1 MQIICKKD
9 NRGGKPLNKLNGIL
23 PERVFYYFEEV
34 CNIPHG
40 SGNTE
45 KIAEYCVDF
54 AKKHGLKYVK
64 DDANNVIIY
73 KDGSE
78 GHENSAPLILQGHID
93 MVCQKTPESNIKFE
107 TDGLD
112 IFIDGDFVKAKGTTL
127 GADNGIAVA
136 MVLAILESDEIAHP
150 PIEAVFTSDEEIG
163 MLGALKLDAS
173 LLSGNRM
180 INLDVGCNKEA
191 IVSCAGGS
199 DVLIKIPLERKIAC
213 GKKITV
219 TLKGLK
225 GGHSGGAINCGRVNA
240 NILAGRFLSYAKKM
254 SDFDVLE
261 INGGDKGNVIP
272 SLCEISLVASESE
285 KFVSGIENYYEI
297 VKSEIADREEN
308 FEMLVQVDGEDNY
321 CVLKDDAK
329 DKLIYLLNS
338 VPNGVMEMSTQI
350 DNLVQT
356 SLNLG
361 VLKTNDKEIVMLH
374 TLRSSKQTALDYL
387 EGRICQIAS
396 YNECTFETSGHY
408 PPWEYKEN
416 SEIREKYLECY
427 QKMFSDKPGIYA
439 VHAGLECGV
448 FASKIKDFDCI
459 SIGPD
464 MQDIHTVDEKLSI
477 SGTKAFFEFL
487 LSFIKE
493 LK

>member
-1 MQIICKKD
+1 M
-9 NRGGKPLNKLNGIL
+9 NKLNGIM
-23 PERVFYYFEEV
+23 PERVFYYFEKI

-40 SGNTE
+40 SGNTDQ
-45 KIAEYCVDF
+45 IADYCVNF
-54 AKKHGLKYVK
+54 AIEHNLKYIK

-73 KDGSE
+73 KTGSKGYE
-78 GHENSAPLILQGHID
+78 DSEPLILQGHID
-93 MVCQKTPESNIKFE
+93 MVCQKTPDSNIDFE

-112 IFIDGDFVKAKGTTL
+112 IFVDGDFIKAKGTTL

-136 MVLAILESDEIAHP
+136 MMLAILESDEIAHP

-163 MLGALKLDAS
+163 MLGALKLDTTI
-173 LLSGNRM
+173 LNGNRM
-180 INLDVGCNKEA
+180 INLDVGRKSEA

-199 DVLIKIPLERKIAC
+199 DVLIKIPVERKIAC

-225 GGHSGGAINCGRVNA
+225 GGHSGGAINHGRVNA
-240 NILAGRFLSYAKKM
+240 NILAGRFLSYAKKI
-254 SDFDVLE
+254 SNFDIVE

-272 SLCEISLVASESE
+272 SLCEFSIVVPESE
-285 KFVSGIENYYEI
+285 KFVDTIENYYEI

-308 FEMLVQVDGEDNY
+308 FEMLVKVSDEDNY
-321 CVLKDDAK
+321 SALSDKAK
-329 DKLIYLLNS
+329 ERLIYLLNS
-338 VPNGVMEMSTQI
+338 VPNGVIEMSTQI

-361 VLKTNDKEIVMLH
+361 VLKTDDKEIVMLH

-387 EGRICQIAS
+387 EDRICQIAS

-408 PPWEYKEN
+408 PPWEYNEN
-416 SEIREKYLECY
+416 SEIREKYTECY
-427 QKMFSDKPGIYA
+427 EKMFSDKPGIYA

-464 MQDIHTVDEKLSI
+464 MQDIHTVGERLSI
-477 SGTKAFFEFL
+477 SGTKIFFEFL
-487 LSFIKE
+487 LSFIRE